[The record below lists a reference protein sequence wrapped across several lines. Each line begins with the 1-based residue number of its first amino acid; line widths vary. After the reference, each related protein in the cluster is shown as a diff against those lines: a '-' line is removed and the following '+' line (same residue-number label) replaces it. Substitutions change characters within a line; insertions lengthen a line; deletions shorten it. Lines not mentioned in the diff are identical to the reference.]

1 MFFNSIFLYFA
12 PEKNGSF
19 SGKIKKITV
28 RDCRSILG
36 VFWGYFGLVKIII
49 CIYKRYN
56 YVKIVICVYKRWKF
70 MNICKY
76 VNIRMLVKCGKLSKK
91 CGKHVDNCP
100 KNVEMWKTCG
110 KHVENMWKTHLYV
123 QMCKSVGNY
132 TNESQFFFIFFVR
145 GYVRGYVCVC
155 GGALQLY
162 ALARRH
168 GTWEKNVQ
176 WVAVYRSN
184 ENGGAYIFKIRYICI
199 YKCLIF
205 LSVREFSLGL
215 SVVI

>member
-1 MFFNSIFLYFA
+1 M
-12 PEKNGSF
+12 
-19 SGKIKKITV
+19 
-28 RDCRSILG
+28 
-36 VFWGYFGLVKIII
+36 W
-49 CIYKRYN
+49 
-56 YVKIVICVYKRWKF
+56 
-70 MNICKY
+70 
-76 VNIRMLVKCGKLSKK
+76 MLVKCGKLQKNVENS
-91 CGKHVDNCP
+91 P
-100 KNVEMWKTCG
+100 KNVENVWKSAPKMWITAPKMWETLWIKCG
-110 KHVENMWKTHLYV
+110 NVENMWETHLYV
-123 QMCKSVGNY
+123 QMCKIVANY
-132 TNESQFFFIFFVR
+132 TNVSQFFFFKYFLFFFFFRVR
-145 GYVRGYVCVC
+145 VRVRVRMWVSEC

-176 WVAVYRSN
+176 WVGVYMSN

>member
-1 MFFNSIFLYFA
+1 
-12 PEKNGSF
+12 
-19 SGKIKKITV
+19 
-28 RDCRSILG
+28 
-36 VFWGYFGLVKIII
+36 
-49 CIYKRYN
+49 
-56 YVKIVICVYKRWKF
+56 
-70 MNICKY
+70 MNIWKY
-76 VNIRMLVKCGKLSKK
+76 ANMWMFVKCGKLQ
-91 CGKHVDNCP
+91 
-100 KNVEMWKTCG
+100 KNVENSAKNVGNMWITAPKMWITAPKMWKTLWIKCG
-110 KHVENMWKTHLYV
+110 NVENMWETHLYV
-123 QMCKSVGNY
+123 QMCKIVGNY
-132 TNESQFFFIFFVR
+132 TNESQFFFFFLFSFFFSFFSCT
-145 GYVRGYVCVC
+145 GTYVSVC

-184 ENGGAYIFKIRYICI
+184 ENGGDYIFKIRYICI

>member
-1 MFFNSIFLYFA
+1 M
-12 PEKNGSF
+12 
-19 SGKIKKITV
+19 
-28 RDCRSILG
+28 
-36 VFWGYFGLVKIII
+36 
-49 CIYKRYN
+49 
-56 YVKIVICVYKRWKF
+56 KIVICIYKRWKF

-76 VNIRMLVKCGKLSKK
+76 VNIWMLVKCGKLQKNVENS
-91 CGKHVDNCP
+91 P
-100 KNVEMWKTCG
+100 KNVENMWITAPKMWITAPKMWKTLWIKCG
-110 KHVENMWKTHLYV
+110 NVENMWETHLYV
-123 QMCKSVGNY
+123 QMCKIVANY
-132 TNESQFFFIFFVR
+132 TNVSQFFFFFSFFLFFFVCR
-145 GYVRGYVCVC
+145 CVRRYVCEWVSEC

-176 WVAVYRSN
+176 WVAVYRGN
-184 ENGGAYIFKIRYICI
+184 ENGGDYIFKIRYVCI